1 MKQGIYRNID
11 GKKVLLLFVVTNMVY
26 VFMLT
31 VTIPWVMGFSGGMKL
46 FDMMPMGYDPEYA
59 LLLLDKLGQEGRHV
73 YLYNQLPVDMIY
85 PLLFGI
91 TYCLLTA
98 WFLNKLNTLKEE
110 PFYLCI
116 LPLLAGLFDYL
127 ENFSIINM
135 LMKYPFLTDTA
146 IQTGTFFSVFK
157 SLFSTI
163 SFTVLIVL
171 MIKYGYRKL
180 IMKQ

>member
-1 MKQGIYRNID
+1 
-11 GKKVLLLFVVTNMVY
+11 MVY

-31 VTIPWVMGFSGGMKL
+31 VTIPWVMGFSGGMRL

-59 LLLLDKLGQEGRHV
+59 LLLLDKLGEAGRRV
-73 YLYNQLPVDMIY
+73 YLYNQIPVDLLY
-85 PLLFGI
+85 PLLFGL

-98 WFLNKLNTLKEE
+98 WFLNKLNILKAEA
-110 PFYLCI
+110 FYLCL

-127 ENFSIINM
+127 ENFSIIKM
-135 LMKYPFLTDTA
+135 LISYPYLTDTVL
-146 IQTGTFFSVFK
+146 QTGAFFTVFK

-171 MIKYGYRKL
+171 MITYMYRKL
-180 IMKQ
+180 SMKK